1 MELVRISDFIQ
12 NIYTSINIY
21 HSILLYNIKDE
32 DCVKQLCD
40 TLLYSDM
47 PLFFLSSSHEVI
59 DINILHFIE
68 NNYRMLVMP
77 ISIFEKILRLKK
89 NNISNISVIFA
100 IGNETSNYI
109 MNNNSLENSMHL
121 FSL

>member
-1 MELVRISDFIQ
+1 
-12 NIYTSINIY
+12 
-21 HSILLYNIKDE
+21 
-32 DCVKQLCD
+32 
-40 TLLYSDM
+40 M